1 MNTEVTTTTV
11 PGSAPGQPSEEWHS
25 ALYEAAAQVFEM
37 MVGEPV
43 SRQPEGSPEGL
54 NDTTA
59 MVGLAGSLC
68 GVLSIRCSTAAAVS
82 IASKM
87 LGEPEHSA
95 ACVDQQL
102 DALGEIC
109 NMVAGNFK
117 ARVDG
122 LREKCMLSV
131 PTVITG
137 QDYTL
142 HSLSTDSGIEV
153 AMLFQNLPVILRLEV
168 HG

>member
-1 MNTEVTTTTV
+1 MNPDVNTIA
-11 PGSAPGQPSEEWHS
+11 PGSVSGHPNEQWRS
-25 ALYEAAAQVFEM
+25 ALFAAAAEVFEL
-37 MVGEPV
+37 MVGEAV
-43 SRQPEGSPEGL
+43 SRQEDGAPDGA

-59 MVGLAGSLC
+59 MVGLAGALC
-68 GVLSIRCSTAAAVS
+68 GVLSIRCNVSAAAS

-87 LGEPEHSA
+87 LGEPVQSATCVEH
-95 ACVDQQL
+95 QL

-117 ARVDG
+117 ARVEG
-122 LREKCMLSV
+122 LQEKCMLSV

-137 QDYTL
+137 QDYCL
-142 HSLSTDSGIEV
+142 HSLADNEAVEV
-153 AMLFQNLPVILRLEV
+153 ALLFQGQGVILRLEI

>member
-1 MNTEVTTTTV
+1 MNSDTTTSV
-11 PGSAPGQPSEEWHS
+11 PASTHEQRAEEWRRRLFEAS
-25 ALYEAAAQVFEM
+25 AEVFEM
-37 MVGEPV
+37 MVGV
-43 SRQPEGSPEGL
+43 SVTQQEQAPDGAS
-54 NDTTA
+54 DVTA
-59 MVGLAGSLC
+59 MVGLAGALC
-68 GVLSIRCSTAAAVS
+68 GVLSIRCGTASAAS

-87 LGEPEHSA
+87 LGEPEQSEE
-95 ACVDQQL
+95 CVEQQL

-117 ARVDG
+117 ARIEG

-137 QDYTL
+137 QDYAL
-142 HSLSTDSGIEV
+142 HSLADNDRLEV
-153 AMLFQNLPVILRLEV
+153 TLLFQGSPIVLRLEI